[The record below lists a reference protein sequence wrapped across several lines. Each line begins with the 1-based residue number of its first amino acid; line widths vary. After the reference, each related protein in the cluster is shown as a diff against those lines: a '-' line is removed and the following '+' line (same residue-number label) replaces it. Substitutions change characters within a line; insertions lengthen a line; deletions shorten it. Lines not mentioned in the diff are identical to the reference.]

1 MTTTIAQAMAQA
13 KALGLAR
20 LDAQLL
26 LSHHLQRPR
35 PWLLA
40 HDDAVL
46 SPALH
51 AKFLLHCRQRL
62 DDVPLAYLLGE
73 REFFG
78 LALKVNPAVLVPR
91 PDTETLVEWALD
103 ILRAT
108 PKPKVLDLGTGSGA
122 IALALACTLPS
133 ASICATDASS
143 AALAVAQA
151 NGLRLGLAV
160 DWRLGSWW
168 EAVPQSDAFDVVV
181 SNPPYI
187 AAGDTHLPSL
197 RHEPRM
203 ALTPEGNGLS
213 ALHSIVQGAL
223 AHLRPQGWLL
233 LEHGA
238 DQADAVASMLN
249 AAGFSQV
256 MSRRDLAGHR
266 RCTGGQWST
275 SF

>member
-1 MTTTIAQAMAQA
+1 MTTTIGQAMAHA
-13 KALGLAR
+13 KALGVAR

-26 LSHHLQRPR
+26 LAHHLQQPR

-46 SPALH
+46 APALH
-51 AKFLLHCRQRL
+51 AAFLLHCRQRL
-62 DDVPLAYLLGE
+62 DDVPMAYLLGE

-78 LALKVNPAVLVPR
+78 LALMVNPAVLVPR

-108 PKPKVLDLGTGSGA
+108 SMPKVLDLGTGSGA
-122 IALALACTLPS
+122 IALALAATLPG
-133 ASICATDASS
+133 AAICATDASTE
-143 AALAVAQA
+143 ALAVAQA
-151 NGLRLGLAV
+151 NGRRHGLAV
-160 DWRLGSWW
+160 EWRQGSWW
-168 EAVPQSDAFDVVV
+168 EAVPSDEAFDMVV

-187 AAGDTHLPSL
+187 AADDAHLPSL

-203 ALTPEGNGLS
+203 ALTPEGDGLS
-213 ALHSIVQGAL
+213 ALHSIVQGARV
-223 AHLRPQGWLL
+223 HLRPQGWLL

-238 DQADAVASMLN
+238 DQANAVAGMLSK
-249 AAGFSQV
+249 AGFSQV
-256 MSRRDLAGHR
+256 TSRRDLAGHR
-266 RCTGGQWST
+266 RCTGGQWPT